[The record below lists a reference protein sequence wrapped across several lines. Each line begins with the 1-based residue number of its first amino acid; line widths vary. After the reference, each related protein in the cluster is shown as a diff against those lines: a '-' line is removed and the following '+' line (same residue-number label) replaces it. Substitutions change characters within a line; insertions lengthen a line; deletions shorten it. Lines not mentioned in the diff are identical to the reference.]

1 MPMLF
6 SSSWSGESS
15 ALGGFTNTCS
25 GIGGTSPAISACRLR
40 QRATANTS
48 VLYRPPIGANAP
60 AVSPYSV
67 EYPIMASLLL
77 PVFTSIQPY
86 AFDSAMR
93 HTMRQRACVFSAAN
107 PASLP
112 PHASASAAS
121 NARYGSAM
129 ETVRVRIPRLRAR
142 SSASSTE
149 WSVEYGPGI
158 STPCTRSAPSASA
171 HITATKLESMPPD
184 NPMTTSENPA
194 SSMKPLSA
202 FTQRRYRSLFST
214 TPSSSIIISQIHQ
227 CQREAPRCPRSPR
240 FASCA
245 ARSASPFRE
254 ACFRT

>member
-1 MPMLF
+1 
-6 SSSWSGESS
+6 
-15 ALGGFTNTCS
+15 
-25 GIGGTSPAISACRLR
+25 
-40 QRATANTS
+40 
-48 VLYRPPIGANAP
+48 
-60 AVSPYSV
+60 
-67 EYPIMASLLL
+67 
-77 PVFTSIQPY
+77 
-86 AFDSAMR
+86 
-93 HTMRQRACVFSAAN
+93 MRQRACVFSAAR
-107 PASLP
+107 PESLP

-149 WSVEYGPGI
+149 WSVEYGPGM

-227 CQREAPRCPRSPR
+227 CQREAPRCPRSPV
-240 FASCA
+240 SPA
-245 ARSASPFRE
+245 APRE
-254 ACFRT
+254 AQVPLGKRAFAREGKRKRGEIGRIGASQRRLRSDG